1 MRIVFIP
8 PSRDEFKKLFMRPPL
23 RHGGG
28 LSDISIFTPHISNR
42 RGGGMLSTLSGIA
55 RKVFPFMAKTLKPV
69 ARQFG
74 ASVLNDVISGKR
86 DFKSSLKRNGFKA
99 LKNTGSKIL
108 RQSRNVNKKRK
119 KIGKKVKTRRGYKTS
134 VFDIE

>member
-1 MRIVFIP
+1 MRVVFIP
-8 PSRDEFKKLFMRPPL
+8 PSRDEFKKLFMTAPL

-69 ARQFG
+69 AKQFG
-74 ASVLNDVISGKR
+74 ASVLNDVMSGRR
-86 DFKSSLKRNGFKA
+86 DLKTSLKRNGVKA

-108 RQSRNVNKKRK
+108 QQSGSVSKNRRK
-119 KIGKKVKTRRGYKTS
+119 IKKVKNRRRYKTS
-134 VFDIE
+134 VFDIV